1 MSAAEPHDA
10 DRFVEALTTEECL
23 AHAATVPIGRL
34 AVGQGDGP
42 PHVVPV
48 NFVLDGDVVVFRS
61 DVGTKLQLVRGAAV
75 TFEVDAIDVYRHSG
89 WSVIFQG
96 PAYEASHWETDHLQ
110 LEPWIPGSQA
120 HWVRILP
127 AVISGRRIRLAE
139 VAPSRRG
146 YL

>member
-1 MSAAEPHDA
+1 MGAGEESV
-10 DRFVEALTTEECL
+10 FEALTVEECL
-23 AHAATVPIGRL
+23 ALAATAPIGRL
-34 AVGQGDGP
+34 AIGQSDGP

-48 NFVLDGDVVVFRS
+48 NFLLDGDVVVFRS
-61 DVGTKLQLVRGAAV
+61 EVGTKFRLLRGAAV
-75 TFEVDAIDVYRHSG
+75 TFEVDAFDALTHTG

-110 LEPWIPGSQA
+110 LEPWAPGSKA

-127 AVISGRRIRLAE
+127 ALVTGRRIRLVE
-139 VAPSRRG
+139 ITPSRRG